1 MHKTNGLVVVLNKMI
16 SAMGIKQMVVKIR
29 NWYDIMTSD
38 TFTCS
43 IGDIMLL
50 REMPLNNQ
58 LLLTSRLLDVERY
71 VNEQDDSFFYQN
83 SISFKA
89 YGEEH
94 SEILGNQLFED
105 LIKSYI
111 KDGYRKGSLITCDKD
126 MCLIDG
132 NHRMG
137 LQAYLKI
144 ETIDVRRIKREIPFS
159 YSSYWYYSAG
169 LSTSF
174 MESIFKRYE
183 ELQDWLVESGNTFC
197 VYISLYSSE
206 LELDIKRM
214 SRVLRTYRVPNGGML
229 IQISFHKPNYDVIKG
244 ALVSK
249 RAIELEDI
257 LTKRA
262 GAGTIVKVSRNCMEG
277 KRLFLDL
284 NRKHERC

>member
-1 MHKTNGLVVVLNKMI
+1 MNDIGIVLNRMA
-16 SAMGIKQMVVKIR
+16 SAIGIKQMVVKMR
-29 NWYDIMTSD
+29 NWYDTMTSD

-50 REMPLNNQ
+50 RETPLNNQ
-58 LLLTSRLLDVERY
+58 LLLTSKLLDVERY
-71 VNEQDDSFFYQN
+71 VNNQDNSFFYQN
-83 SISFKA
+83 SISSKA

-94 SEILGNQLFED
+94 SEKKGNQLFED

-111 KDGYRKGSLITCDKD
+111 KDGYRKGSFVTCDKD

-144 ETIDVRRIKREIPFS
+144 ETIDVRRIKRKIPFS

-197 VYISLYSSE
+197 VYISNDSE
-206 LELDIKRM
+206 LGKDIKRM
-214 SRVLRTYRVPNGGML
+214 SCVLRTYKYKDGGMFM
-229 IQISFHKPNYDVIKG
+229 QVSFLNPNYDVING
-244 ALVSK
+244 SLVSK
-249 RAIELEDI
+249 RAIELENI
-257 LTKRA
+257 LKKRA
-262 GAGTIVKVSRNCMEG
+262 DTETIVKVSHNCLEG
-277 KRLFLDL
+277 KKLFLEL
-284 NRKHERC
+284 NK